1 MAGRVAP
8 SAREAT
14 EGGSF
19 LPPFNKEDGVFFRW
33 AVILLAT
40 AFFLFH
46 LYTAAFGTFISQL
59 QRPLH
64 LAFMSA
70 AGFVLYPALKGKKR
84 GSLDIVL
91 ALTAGCVFGYLA
103 SQSGPISIRATFVTP
118 LSTFDQVI
126 GTLAIF
132 LVVEIVRRTVGFSLA
147 LVSGVFLLF
156 TIAGPHL
163 PDPLMHRGFSWLDI
177 IDYQVFGLDGIF
189 SIPLGI
195 AATYIVLFIFLGTFM
210 EACGVGDLIMDLG
223 KALVG
228 KSRGGPAKIACLSS
242 ALVGSISGS
251 AAANVYATGT
261 FTIPLMKKMGYP
273 APLAGAIEAIA
284 STGGQIMPP
293 VMGMAA
299 FLMAELLGVSYLLIL
314 KAALIPALLYYTSL
328 YFVLDFVA
336 ARTQVAGLEE
346 EEIPP
351 GRAIIPRLY
360 LLAPLVLLV
369 VVLVMGYT
377 PFRAAFFALITMIGL
392 SFVRKETWFTPL
404 SFLYTLVTAAR
415 RTVIIAAAC
424 AAAGV
429 VIGVITLTG
438 IGLSLSSMIISLS
451 GGYTLPALILI
462 MLSSILLGMGTPT
475 TVAYIIVVA
484 LGVPVM
490 RQLGFATLP
499 SHLFVFYF
507 AVLSMITPPVA
518 IAAYAAGEIARVDP
532 MRTGFVALRTGV
544 VSFLIP
550 YAFLFNSA
558 LLAEGPWWWVILRTF
573 TFVAGIAAFVGGI
586 TGWYGRKVSLVW
598 RFFLPTSFFLIT
610 YPHTLSVSLGIVI
623 SLVPLVL
630 SYKGK
635 DTYFSKLLHL

>member
-1 MAGRVAP
+1 MVGRIIPSPQEAGG
-8 SAREAT
+8 
-14 EGGSF
+14 EGT
-19 LPPFNKEDGVFFRW
+19 LPPFDQEDSPIFRW
-33 AVILLAT
+33 SVILLSAG
-40 AFFLFH
+40 FFIFH

-64 LAFMSA
+64 LAFMSG
-70 AGFVLYPALKGKKR
+70 AGFVLYPVLKGKKR
-84 GSLDIVL
+84 GSVDIAL
-91 ALTAGCVFGYLA
+91 ALTAACTFGYLA
-103 SQSGPISIRATFVTP
+103 SQAGPISVRATFVTP

-126 GTLAIF
+126 GTLAIV
-132 LVVEIVRRTVGFSLA
+132 LVIELVRRTVGISLA
-147 LVSGVFLLF
+147 LVAGVFLIF
-156 TIAGPHL
+156 TIAGPFL
-163 PDPLMHRGFSWLDI
+163 PDPLMHRGFTWLDL
-177 IDYQVFGLDGIF
+177 IDYQVYGLDGIF

-261 FTIPLMKKMGYP
+261 FTIPLMKRMGYP

-299 FLMAELLGVSYLLIL
+299 FLMAELLGVSYLFIL
-314 KAALIPALLYYTSL
+314 KAALVPALLYYTSL

-336 ARTQVAGLEE
+336 ARRQMAGLEE
-346 EEIPP
+346 KEIPP
-351 GRAIIPRLY
+351 GKAIIPRLY

-377 PFRAAFFALITMIGL
+377 PFRAAFFALVTMLAL
-392 SFVRKETWFTPL
+392 SFVRRETRFTPL

-438 IGLSLSSMIISLS
+438 VGLSLSSMIISLS
-451 GGYTLPALILI
+451 GGYTLPALALI
-462 MLSSILLGMGTPT
+462 MFSSIVLGMGTPT

-532 MRTGFVALRTGV
+532 MRTGLVAVRTGM

-550 YAFLFNSA
+550 FAFLFNPA
-558 LLAEGPWWWVILRTF
+558 LLGEGSLLWVILRSL
-573 TFVAGIAAFVGGI
+573 TFVAGIAAFVGGL
-586 TGWYGRKVSLVW
+586 TGWYGHRISFAW
-598 RFFLPTSFFLIT
+598 RLFLPLSFFLVT
-610 YPHTLSVSLGIVI
+610 YPHAVTVLLGIAVSI
-623 SLVPLVL
+623 VPLAL
-630 SYKGK
+630 FRRAGGK
-635 DTYFSKLLHL
+635 KCLR